1 MMVETVDSDPPL
13 YSILLQTTSVFTSVC
28 TTGSSTGRRERT
40 YLDCDVGQSAV
51 LDLLVVSVVVE
62 VAPVLPVSV
71 PTVAVLELHPPVG
84 CCWMVGGLS

>member
-1 MMVETVDSDPPL
+1 MVETVDSDPPL
-13 YSILLQTTSVFTSVC
+13 YSILLQTTSVFTFSR
-28 TTGSSTGRRERT
+28 GSSTGRRERT
-40 YLDCDVGQSAV
+40 YLDCNVGQSAV